1 MIRALIFDFDGLI
14 LETEEPT
21 YQSWVDVY
29 QSFGFSLP
37 FSTWKENVGTTQ
49 GDFDPQLEL
58 ERQVEHPLDW
68 EVVESQRRMIENSL
82 IEEQSVLPGVV
93 EYLNDARTLGLKVGL
108 ASNSPSDWVIRHLTR
123 LGLLDRFDY
132 LSTSDH
138 VRHIKP
144 DPELYLLALHALNV
158 KADEAIALED
168 SLLGV
173 RAARQAGIFCVAVPN
188 HLISDLT
195 FNEANFQISSLA
207 DIPLEKLLEQIDMH

>member
-21 YQSWVDVY
+21 YQSWAEVY

-37 FSTWKENVGTTQ
+37 FSTWKANVGTTQ

-58 ERQVEHPLDW
+58 ERLVDHPLDW
-68 EVVESQRRMIENSL
+68 EVIESQRRMIENSL

-93 EYLNDARTLGLKVGL
+93 QYLNEARTLGLKVGL

-138 VRHIKP
+138 VQHIKP

>member
-21 YQSWVDVY
+21 YQSWAEVY

-37 FSTWKENVGTTQ
+37 FSTWKANVGTTQ

-58 ERQVEHPLDW
+58 ERLVKDPLDW
-68 EVVESQRRMIENSL
+68 EAVESRRRMIENAL
-82 IEEQSVLPGVV
+82 IEELSVLPGAVQ
-93 EYLNDARTLGLKVGL
+93 YLNDARTMGLKVGL

-123 LGLLDRFDY
+123 LGLLDRFDH
-132 LSTSDH
+132 LSTSDY
-138 VRHIKP
+138 VQHIKP
-144 DPELYLLALHALNV
+144 DPELYLVALHALDV
-158 KADEAIALED
+158 RADEAVAFED

-188 HLISDLT
+188 PLIKDLI
-195 FNEANFQISSLA
+195 FNEANFQINT
-207 DIPLEKLLEQIDMH
+207 LEEISLEQLLDLIHLH

>member
-21 YQSWVDVY
+21 YQSWAEVY

-37 FSTWKENVGTTQ
+37 FSTWKANVGTTQ

-58 ERQVEHPLDW
+58 ERLVKDPLDW
-68 EVVESQRRMIENSL
+68 EAVESRRRMIENAL
-82 IEEQSVLPGVV
+82 IEEQSVLPGAVQ
-93 EYLNDARTLGLKVGL
+93 YLNDARTMGLKVGL

-123 LGLLDRFDY
+123 LGLLDRFDH
-132 LSTSDH
+132 LSTSDY
-138 VRHIKP
+138 VQHIKP
-144 DPELYLLALHALNV
+144 DPELYLVALHALDV
-158 KADEAIALED
+158 RADEAVAFED

-188 HLISDLT
+188 PLIKDLI
-195 FNEANFQISSLA
+195 FNEANFQINT
-207 DIPLEKLLEQIDMH
+207 LEEISLEQLLDLIHLH